1 MSIAEVAADAWV
13 RIGSLRVARA
23 FRDFVEL
30 EALPGIGVATGEFW
44 AGFERLIDDLAP
56 RNRALVDRRREL
68 QDRVDAWHTEH
79 RGENVDADAYRRYLT
94 EIGYLVETP
103 EPFTV
108 DTAGA
113 DAEITRIAGPQLL
126 VPVVDE
132 PFVLEGVNARWG
144 SLYRALYETDVI
156 PPGDAAERRKAVID
170 LTRGVLD
177 MMAPLDEGSHTES
190 TRYQVIDGSLRV
202 RLSDGTFSTLAP
214 TARLAGFRG
223 DPARPSVVLIEHHHL
238 HVEILFDPD
247 GEFGRLD
254 AAGIQDVVPE
264 SGISTIMDF
273 EDCVAAV
280 DVADKIEVYRA
291 WLRLMCGSYTARH
304 SGVGMDPDRRYTAPD
319 GGRIS
324 LPGRALLF
332 ARIVGQLMTTDA
344 ILDHEGAE
352 VPEVVVD
359 AVIATLAALHDLRG
373 DTSRVNSRA
382 GAVYLAVPK
391 LHGPDEFAF
400 VDELFGRVERLL
412 GLPDHT
418 VKLGLLDEERR
429 TTVNLAAC
437 LKAVRHRVVSTNNG
451 LLDRTADE
459 IHTSMAA
466 GPMVPK
472 AAMKTQHWQLAYE
485 QWHVDTCLAHG
496 LQGRALI
503 GLGMW
508 PTPDRMGDLFASK
521 IGQLSLG
528 AGMTWVPTAV
538 AATLHA
544 VHYHQV
550 DVADVQREIAAAG
563 PRRSLG
569 ELLRPPVA
577 ETETLTGL
585 RTELDAHC
593 YTVLGYAVR
602 WIERAVASSPMPA
615 FDGVV
620 VLEDRA
626 TLRMSTQ
633 LLANWLHHDVI
644 TLRDVDD
651 GLRRTAAVLDDRLRD
666 EPGYRPLLPTGEAS
680 LVWQA
685 ARELIARGATAP
697 NGYTEPVL
705 YRFRRE
711 QKAKAT

>member
-1 MSIAEVAADAWV
+1 MSIADVAADAWV

-23 FRDFVEL
+23 FRDFVER
-30 EALPGIGVATGEFW
+30 EAIPGTGVAAGEFW
-44 AGFERLIDDLAP
+44 AGFERLIADLAP
-56 RNRALVDRRREL
+56 RDRALLARRRAL
-68 QDRVDAWHTEH
+68 QERVDAWHTEH
-79 RGENVDADAYRRYLT
+79 RGEDFDADAYRRYLT
-94 EIGYLVETP
+94 EIGYLAAAP

-108 DTAGA
+108 DTAGT
-113 DAEITRIAGPQLL
+113 DAEISRINGPQLL
-126 VPVVDE
+126 VPVADE
-132 PFVLEGVNARWG
+132 DFALEGVNARWG
-144 SLYRALYETDVI
+144 SLYRALYDTDVI
-156 PPGDAAERRKAVID
+156 PPGDAAGRREAVIAFARD
-170 LTRGVLD
+170 LLD
-177 MMAPLDEGSHTES
+177 VMAPLDKGTHADATGYHV
-190 TRYQVIDGSLRV
+190 TDGALRV
-202 RLSDGTFSTLAP
+202 RLSDGTAAALDP
-214 TARLAGFRG
+214 TARLAGFTG
-223 DPARPSVVLIEHHHL
+223 DPARPSAVLIEHHHL
-238 HVEILFDPD
+238 HVEVRFDPD

-254 AAGIQDVVPE
+254 TAGVQDVVVE

-280 DVADKIEVYRA
+280 DVADKIEVHRA
-291 WLRLMCGSYTARH
+291 WLRLMRGDYTARH
-304 SGVGMDPDRRYTAPD
+304 GGGMRPDRRYTAPD
-319 GGRIS
+319 GGLIS

-332 ARIVGQLMTTDA
+332 ARIVGPLMTTDA
-344 ILDHEGAE
+344 VLDREGAE
-352 VPEVVVD
+352 VPEVIVD
-359 AVIATLAALHDLRG
+359 AVITTLSALHDLRG

-391 LHGPDEFAF
+391 LHGPEEFAF

-412 GLPDHT
+412 GLPEHT

-437 LKAVRHRVVSTNNG
+437 LQAVRHRVVSTNNG
-451 LLDRTADE
+451 LLDRSGDE

-466 GPMVPK
+466 GPMVRK
-472 AAMKTQHWQLAYE
+472 ADMRTQPWQLAYE
-485 QWHVDTCLAHG
+485 RWHVDTCLAHG
-496 LQGRALI
+496 LPGRALI

-508 PTPDRMGDLFASK
+508 PTPDRMRDLFETK
-521 IGQLSLG
+521 VGQLSLG

-550 DVADVQREIAAAG
+550 DIAEVQREIAAAG
-563 PRRSLG
+563 PRRSLD

-577 ETETLTGL
+577 DTGTVTDL

-615 FDGVV
+615 LDGVV

-633 LLANWLHHDVI
+633 LLANWLHHEVI
-644 TLRDVDD
+644 TARDVDD
-651 GLRRTAAVLDDRLRD
+651 GLRRMAAVLDDRLRD
-666 EPGYRPLLPTGEAS
+666 EPGHRPLLAAGENS
-680 LVWQA
+680 LPWQA
-685 ARELIARGATAP
+685 ARELITRGTTAP

-711 QKAKAT
+711 HKARTA

>member
-1 MSIAEVAADAWV
+1 MSIADVAADAWV

-23 FRDFVEL
+23 FRDFVER
-30 EALPGIGVATGEFW
+30 EAIPGTGVAAGEFW
-44 AGFERLIDDLAP
+44 AGFERLIADLAP
-56 RNRALVDRRREL
+56 RDRALLARRREL
-68 QDRVDAWHTEH
+68 QERVDAWHTEH
-79 RGENVDADAYRRYLT
+79 RGEDFDADAYRRYLT
-94 EIGYLVETP
+94 EIGYLAAAP

-108 DTAGA
+108 DTAGT
-113 DAEITRIAGPQLL
+113 DAEISRINGPQLL
-126 VPVVDE
+126 VPVADE
-132 PFVLEGVNARWG
+132 DFALEGVNARWG
-144 SLYRALYETDVI
+144 SLYRALYDTDVV
-156 PPGDAAERRKAVID
+156 PPGDAAGRREAVIAFARD
-170 LTRGVLD
+170 LLD
-177 MMAPLDEGSHTES
+177 VMAPLDKGTHADATGYHV
-190 TRYQVIDGSLRV
+190 TDGALRV
-202 RLSDGTFSTLAP
+202 RLSDGTAAALDP
-214 TARLAGFRG
+214 TARLAGFTG
-223 DPARPSVVLIEHHHL
+223 DPARPSAVLIEHHRL
-238 HVEILFDPD
+238 HVEIRFDPD

-254 AAGIQDVVPE
+254 AAGVQDVVVE

-280 DVADKIEVYRA
+280 DVADKIEVHRA
-291 WLRLMCGSYTARH
+291 WLRLMRGDYTARH
-304 SGVGMDPDRRYTAPD
+304 GGGMRPDRRYTAPD
-319 GGRIS
+319 GGLIS

-332 ARIVGQLMTTDA
+332 ARIVGPLMTTDA
-344 ILDHEGAE
+344 VLDREGAE
-352 VPEVVVD
+352 VPEVIVD
-359 AVIATLAALHDLRG
+359 AVITTLSALHDLRG

-391 LHGPDEFAF
+391 LHGPEEFAF

-412 GLPDHT
+412 GLPEHT

-437 LKAVRHRVVSTNNG
+437 LEAVRHRVVSTNNG
-451 LLDRTADE
+451 LLDRSGDE

-466 GPMVPK
+466 GPMVRK
-472 AAMKTQHWQLAYE
+472 ADMRTQPWQLAYE
-485 QWHVDTCLAHG
+485 RWHVDTCLAHG
-496 LQGRALI
+496 LAGRALI

-508 PTPDRMGDLFASK
+508 PTPDRMRDLFESK

-550 DVADVQREIAAAG
+550 DIAEVQREIAAAG
-563 PRRSLG
+563 PRRSLD

-577 ETETLTGL
+577 DTGTVTDL

-615 FDGVV
+615 LDGVV

-644 TLRDVDD
+644 TARDVDD
-651 GLRRTAAVLDDRLRD
+651 GLRRMAAVLDDRLRD
-666 EPGYRPLLPTGEAS
+666 EPGHRPLLAAGENS
-680 LVWQA
+680 LPWQA
-685 ARELIARGATAP
+685 ARELITRGTTAP

-711 QKAKAT
+711 HKARTA

>member
-1 MSIAEVAADAWV
+1 MSIADVAADAWV

-23 FRDFVEL
+23 FRDFVER
-30 EALPGIGVATGEFW
+30 EALPGTGVAAGEFW
-44 AGFERLIDDLAP
+44 AGFERLIADLAP
-56 RNRALVDRRREL
+56 RDRALLARRREL
-68 QDRVDAWHTEH
+68 RERVDAWHTEH
-79 RGENVDADAYRRYLT
+79 RGEDFDADAYRRYLT
-94 EIGYLVETP
+94 EIGYLAAAP

-108 DTAGA
+108 DTAGT

-132 PFVLEGVNARWG
+132 DFALEGVNARWG
-144 SLYRALYETDVI
+144 SLYRALYDTDVI
-156 PPGDAAERRKAVID
+156 PPGDAAGRRKAVIAFA
-170 LTRGVLD
+170 RGLLD
-177 MMAPLDEGSHTES
+177 VMAPLGKGSHADATG
-190 TRYQVIDGSLRV
+190 YQVVDGALRV
-202 RLSDGTFSTLAP
+202 KFSDGTSGTLAA

-223 DPARPSVVLIEHHHL
+223 EPARPSAVLIEHHHL
-238 HVEILFDPD
+238 HVEIEFDPD

-254 AAGIQDVVPE
+254 AAGVQDVVPE
-264 SGISTIMDF
+264 SGITTIMDF

-280 DVADKIEVYRA
+280 DVADKIEVHRA
-291 WLRLMCGSYTARH
+291 WLRLMRGEYTARH
-304 SGVGMDPDRRYTAPD
+304 GGERMNPDRGYTAPD

-332 ARIVGQLMTTDA
+332 ARIVGPLMTTDA
-344 ILDHEGAE
+344 ILDPEGAE
-352 VPEVVVD
+352 VPEVIVD
-359 AVIATLAALHDLRG
+359 AVLTTLAALHDLRG

-412 GLPDHT
+412 GLPEHT

-437 LKAVRHRVVSTNNG
+437 LEAVRHRVVSTNNG
-451 LLDRTADE
+451 LLDRTGDE
-459 IHTSMAA
+459 ISTSMAA
-466 GPMVPK
+466 GPVVRK
-472 AAMKTQHWQLAYE
+472 ADMKTQPWQRAYE
-485 QWHVDTCLAHG
+485 RWHVDTCLAHG
-496 LQGRALI
+496 LQDRALI

-508 PTPDRMGDLFASK
+508 PTPDRMRDLFESK
-521 IGQLSLG
+521 GGQLALG

-550 DVADVQREIAAAG
+550 DIAEVQREIAAAG
-563 PRRSLG
+563 PRHSLD

-577 ETETLTGL
+577 EDVTELP
-585 RTELDAHC
+585 TELDAHC
-593 YTVLGYAVR
+593 YTVLGYAAR

-626 TLRMSTQ
+626 TARMSTQ
-633 LLANWLHHDVI
+633 LLANWLRHDVI
-644 TLRDVDD
+644 TARDVDD
-651 GLRRTAAVLDDRLRD
+651 GLRRAAAVLDERLRD
-666 EPGYRPLLPTGEAS
+666 EPGHRPLLPAGETS
-680 LVWQA
+680 LPWQA
-685 ARELIARGATAP
+685 ARELITRGATAP

-711 QKAKAT
+711 HKARTA

>member
-1 MSIAEVAADAWV
+1 MSIADVAEDAWV
-13 RIGSLRVARA
+13 RIGALRVARA
-23 FRDFVEL
+23 FRDFVER
-30 EALPGIGVATGEFW
+30 EALPGIGVAAGEFW
-44 AGFERLIDDLAP
+44 AGFEQLIDDLAP
-56 RNRALVDRRREL
+56 RNRALLDRRRTL
-68 QDRVDAWHTEH
+68 QDSVDAWHTEH
-79 RGENVDADAYRRYLT
+79 RGEDFDADAYRRYLT
-94 EIGYLVETP
+94 EIGYLVATP
-103 EPFTV
+103 EPFSV
-108 DTAGA
+108 DTAGT

-144 SLYRALYETDVI
+144 SLYRALYKTDVI
-156 PPGDAAERRKAVID
+156 PQGDTGERREAVID
-170 LTRGVLD
+170 FARGLLD
-177 MMAPLDEGSHTES
+177 VMAPLNEGSHAKS
-190 TRYQVIDGSLRV
+190 THYQVADGALRV
-202 RLSDGTFSTLAP
+202 QMADGTFSTLAP
-214 TARLAGFRG
+214 AARLAGYCG

-238 HVEILFDPD
+238 HVEIQFDPD
-247 GEFGRLD
+247 GAFGRLD

-280 DVADKIEVYRA
+280 DVTDKIEVYRA
-291 WLRLMCGSYTARH
+291 WLRLMRGSYTTRH
-304 SGVGMDPDRRYTAPD
+304 GGGMHPDRRYTAPD
-319 GGRIS
+319 GSRIS

-352 VPEVVVD
+352 VPEVIVD

-400 VDELFGRVERLL
+400 IDELFGHIERLL

-437 LKAVRHRVVSTNNG
+437 LEAVRHRVVSTNNG

-472 AAMKTQHWQLAYE
+472 TAMKTQDWQMAYE

-508 PTPDRMGDLFASK
+508 PTPERMSDLFASK
-521 IGQLSLG
+521 IGQLALG
-528 AGMTWVPTAV
+528 AGTTWVPTAV

-550 DVADVQREIAAAG
+550 DIADVQREIAAAG

-577 ETETLTGL
+577 ETLTDL
-585 RTELDAHC
+585 RRELDAHC

-602 WIERAVASSPMPA
+602 WVERAVASSPMPA

-626 TLRMSTQ
+626 TIRMSTQ
-633 LLANWLHHDVI
+633 LLANWLHHNVI
-644 TLRDVDD
+644 TVRDVDE
-651 GLRRTAAVLDDRLRD
+651 GLRRTAAVLDERLHD
-666 EPGYRPLLPTGEAS
+666 EPGYRPLLPAREAS
-680 LVWQA
+680 LAWQA
-685 ARELIARGATAP
+685 ARELIIRGATAP

-711 QKAKAT
+711 QKARTA

>member
-1 MSIAEVAADAWV
+1 MSIADVAADARV
-13 RIGSLRVARA
+13 RIGALRVARA
-23 FRDFVEL
+23 FRDFVER
-30 EALPGIGVATGEFW
+30 EALPGIGVAAGEFW
-44 AGFERLIDDLAP
+44 AGFEQLIDDLAP
-56 RNRALVDRRREL
+56 RNRALLDRRRAL
-68 QDRVDAWHTEH
+68 QDSVDAWHTEH
-79 RGENVDADAYRRYLT
+79 RGEDFDADAYRRYLT
-94 EIGYLVETP
+94 EIGYLVATP
-103 EPFTV
+103 EPFSV
-108 DTAGA
+108 DTAGT

-144 SLYRALYETDVI
+144 SLYRALYKTDVI
-156 PPGDAAERRKAVID
+156 PQGDTGERREAVID
-170 LTRGVLD
+170 FARGLLD
-177 MMAPLDEGSHTES
+177 VMAPLDEGSHAKS
-190 TRYQVIDGSLRV
+190 TRYQVADGALRV
-202 RLSDGTFSTLAP
+202 QVADGTFSTLAP
-214 TARLAGFRG
+214 AARLAGFRG

-238 HVEILFDPD
+238 YVEIRFDPD
-247 GEFGRLD
+247 GAFGRLD

-280 DVADKIEVYRA
+280 DVTDKIEVYRA
-291 WLRLMCGSYTARH
+291 WLRLMRGSYTTRH
-304 SGVGMDPDRRYTAPD
+304 GGGMHPDRRYTAPD
-319 GGRIS
+319 GSRIS

-352 VPEVVVD
+352 VPEVIVD

-400 VDELFGRVERLL
+400 IDELFGRIERLL

-437 LKAVRHRVVSTNNG
+437 LEAVRHRVVSTNNG

-472 AAMKTQHWQLAYE
+472 TAMKTQDWQMAYE

-508 PTPDRMGDLFASK
+508 PTPERMSDLFASK
-521 IGQLSLG
+521 IGQLALG

-550 DVADVQREIAAAG
+550 DIADVQREIAAAG

-577 ETETLTGL
+577 ETLTDL
-585 RTELDAHC
+585 RRELDAHC

-602 WIERAVASSPMPA
+602 WVERAVASSPMPA

-626 TLRMSTQ
+626 TIRMSTQ
-633 LLANWLHHDVI
+633 LLANWLHHNVI
-644 TLRDVDD
+644 TVRDVDE
-651 GLRRTAAVLDDRLRD
+651 GLRRTAAVLDERLHD
-666 EPGYRPLLPTGEAS
+666 EPGYRPLLPAREAS
-680 LVWQA
+680 LAWQA
-685 ARELIARGATAP
+685 ARELIIRGATAP

-711 QKAKAT
+711 QKARTA

>member
-1 MSIAEVAADAWV
+1 MSHADVAADTWV
-13 RIGSLRVARA
+13 RIGTLRVAGA
-23 FRDFVEL
+23 LRDFVEM
-30 EALPGIGVATGEFW
+30 EALPGSGVTSGDFW
-44 AGFERLIDDLAP
+44 VGLERLVDDLAP

-68 QDRVDAWHTEH
+68 QDSLDAWHTEH
-79 RGENVDADAYRRYLT
+79 RGGTFDEDAYRRYLT
-94 EIGYLVETP
+94 EIGYLVPTP

-108 DTAGA
+108 DTAGT
-113 DAEITRIAGPQLL
+113 DAEITTIAGPQLL

-132 PFVLEGVNARWG
+132 PSVLEGVNARWG
-144 SLYRALYETDVI
+144 SLYRALDETDVI
-156 PPGDAAERRKAVID
+156 PPDVAERREAMID
-170 LTRGVLD
+170 FARGILD
-177 MMAPLDEGSHTES
+177 VVAPLDAGSHTES
-190 TRYQVIDGSLRV
+190 TRYQVVDDALRV
-202 RLSDGTFSTLAP
+202 QLSDGTFSTLAP
-214 TARLAGFRG
+214 TARLAGFLG
-223 DPARPSVVLIEHHHL
+223 DPARPSVVLIEHHRL
-238 HVEILFDPD
+238 HVEIQVDLNGD
-247 GEFGRLD
+247 FGRRD
-254 AAGIQDVVPE
+254 AAGIQDVVLE

-280 DVADKIEVYRA
+280 DASDKVEVYRA
-291 WLRLMCGSYTARH
+291 WLRLMSGSYPARH
-304 SGVGMDPDRRYTAPD
+304 GCSAMNPDRRYTAAD
-319 GGRIS
+319 GGRIT

-344 ILDHEGAE
+344 ILDREGAE
-352 VPEVVVD
+352 VPEVIVD
-359 AVIATLAALHDLRG
+359 AVIATLAALHGLRG
-373 DTSRVNSRA
+373 GGSRVNSRT

-391 LHGPDEFAF
+391 LHGPDEFVF
-400 VDELFGRVERLL
+400 VDELFGRVEHML
-412 GLPDHT
+412 GLPEHT

-437 LKAVRHRVVSTNNG
+437 LEAVRHRVVSTNNG

-466 GPMVPK
+466 GPMVRK
-472 AAMKTQHWQLAYE
+472 AAMRSQHWQMAYE

-508 PTPDRMGDLFASK
+508 PTPDRMSDLFASK
-521 IGQLSLG
+521 IDQLSQG

-550 DVADVQREIAAAG
+550 DVADVQRAIAAAG
-563 PRRSLG
+563 PRRSLR

-577 ETETLTGL
+577 ESLTDL
-585 RTELDAHC
+585 RTELDAQC

-602 WIERAVASSPMPA
+602 WIERAVASSPTPA

-626 TLRMSTQ
+626 TLRLSSQ
-633 LLANWLHHDVI
+633 LLANWLRHDVI
-644 TLRDVDD
+644 TMQDVVD
-651 GLRRTAAVLDDRLRD
+651 GLRRAAAVLDDRLRD
-666 EPGYRPLLPTGEAS
+666 EAGHRPLLPAGEAS
-680 LVWQA
+680 PAWQA
-685 ARELIARGATAP
+685 ARELIFRGATAP

-711 QKAKAT
+711 HKARTA

>member
-1 MSIAEVAADAWV
+1 MSIADVAEDAWV
-13 RIGSLRVARA
+13 RIGALRVARA
-23 FRDFVEL
+23 FRDFVER
-30 EALPGIGVATGEFW
+30 EALPGIGVAAGEFW
-44 AGFERLIDDLAP
+44 AGFEQLIDDLAP
-56 RNRALVDRRREL
+56 RNRALLDRRRAL
-68 QDRVDAWHTEH
+68 QDSVDAWHTEH
-79 RGENVDADAYRRYLT
+79 RGEDFDADAYRRYLT
-94 EIGYLVETP
+94 EIGYLVATP
-103 EPFTV
+103 EPFSV
-108 DTAGA
+108 DTAGT

-144 SLYRALYETDVI
+144 SLYRALYKTDVI
-156 PPGDAAERRKAVID
+156 PQGDTGERREAVID
-170 LTRGVLD
+170 FARGLLD
-177 MMAPLDEGSHTES
+177 VMAPLDEGSHAKS
-190 TRYQVIDGSLRV
+190 TRYQVADGALRV
-202 RLSDGTFSTLAP
+202 QMADGRFSTLAP
-214 TARLAGFRG
+214 AARLAGFRG

-238 HVEILFDPD
+238 HVEIQFDPD
-247 GEFGRLD
+247 GAFGRLD

-280 DVADKIEVYRA
+280 DVTDKIEVYRA
-291 WLRLMCGSYTARH
+291 WLRLMRGSYTTRH
-304 SGVGMDPDRRYTAPD
+304 GGGMHPDRRYTAPD
-319 GGRIS
+319 GSRIS

-352 VPEVVVD
+352 VPEVIVD

-400 VDELFGRVERLL
+400 IDELFGRIERLL

-437 LKAVRHRVVSTNNG
+437 LEAVRHRVVSTNNG

-472 AAMKTQHWQLAYE
+472 TAMKTQDWQMAYE

-508 PTPDRMGDLFASK
+508 PTPERMSDLFASK

-528 AGMTWVPTAV
+528 AGTTWVPTAV

-550 DVADVQREIAAAG
+550 DIADVQREIAAAG

-577 ETETLTGL
+577 ETLTDL
-585 RTELDAHC
+585 RRELDAHC

-602 WIERAVASSPMPA
+602 WVERAVASSPMPA

-626 TLRMSTQ
+626 TIRMSTQ
-633 LLANWLHHDVI
+633 LLANWLHHNVI
-644 TLRDVDD
+644 TVRDVDE
-651 GLRRTAAVLDDRLRD
+651 GLRRTAAVLDERLHD
-666 EPGYRPLLPTGEAS
+666 EPGYRPLLPAREAS
-680 LVWQA
+680 LPWQA
-685 ARELIARGATAP
+685 ARELIIRGATAP

-711 QKAKAT
+711 QKARTA

>member
-1 MSIAEVAADAWV
+1 MSIADVAADARV
-13 RIGSLRVARA
+13 RIGALRVARA
-23 FRDFVEL
+23 FRDFVER
-30 EALPGIGVATGEFW
+30 EALPGIGVAAGEFW
-44 AGFERLIDDLAP
+44 AGFEQLIDDLAP
-56 RNRALVDRRREL
+56 RNRALLDRRRAL
-68 QDRVDAWHTEH
+68 QDSVDAWHTEH
-79 RGENVDADAYRRYLT
+79 RGEDLDADAYRRYLT
-94 EIGYLVETP
+94 EIGYLVATP

-108 DTAGA
+108 DTAGT

-144 SLYRALYETDVI
+144 SLYRALYKTDVL
-156 PPGDAAERRKAVID
+156 PQGDTGERREAVID
-170 LTRGVLD
+170 FARGLLD
-177 MMAPLDEGSHTES
+177 VMAPLDEGSHAKS
-190 TRYQVIDGSLRV
+190 TRYQVVDGALRV
-202 RLSDGTFSTLAP
+202 RVADGTFSTLAP
-214 TARLAGFRG
+214 AARLAGFRG
-223 DPARPSVVLIEHHHL
+223 DPARPSVLLIEHHHL
-238 HVEILFDPD
+238 HVEIQFDPD
-247 GEFGRLD
+247 GAFGRLD

-280 DVADKIEVYRA
+280 DVTDKIEVYRA
-291 WLRLMCGSYTARH
+291 WLRLMRGSYTTRH
-304 SGVGMDPDRRYTAPD
+304 GGGMHPDRRYTAPD
-319 GGRIS
+319 GSRIS

-352 VPEVVVD
+352 VPEVIVD

-400 VDELFGRVERLL
+400 INELFGRIERLL

-437 LKAVRHRVVSTNNG
+437 LEAVRHRVVSTNNG

-472 AAMKTQHWQLAYE
+472 AAMKTQDWQMAYE

-508 PTPDRMGDLFASK
+508 PTPERMSDLLASK

-550 DVADVQREIAAAG
+550 DIADVQREIAAAG

-577 ETETLTGL
+577 ETLTDL
-585 RTELDAHC
+585 RRELDAHC

-602 WIERAVASSPMPA
+602 WVERAVASSPMPA

-626 TLRMSTQ
+626 TIRMSTQ
-633 LLANWLHHDVI
+633 LLANWLHHNVI
-644 TLRDVDD
+644 TVRDVDE
-651 GLRRTAAVLDDRLRD
+651 GLRRTAAVLDDRLHD
-666 EPGYRPLLPTGEAS
+666 EPGYRPLLPAREAS
-680 LVWQA
+680 LAWQA
-685 ARELIARGATAP
+685 ARELIIRGATAP

-711 QKAKAT
+711 QKARTA

>member
-1 MSIAEVAADAWV
+1 MSIADVAADARV

-30 EALPGIGVATGEFW
+30 EALPGTGVAAGEFW
-44 AGFERLIDDLAP
+44 AGFERLIADLAP
-56 RNRALVDRRREL
+56 RDRALLARRREL
-68 QDRVDAWHTEH
+68 QDSVDAWHTEH
-79 RGENVDADAYRRYLT
+79 RGEDFDADAYRRHLT
-94 EIGYLVETP
+94 EIGYLAATP

-108 DTAGA
+108 DTTGT

-132 PFVLEGVNARWG
+132 DFAIEGVNARWG
-144 SLYRALYETDVI
+144 SLYRALYDTDVI

-170 LTRGVLD
+170 FARGLLD
-177 MMAPLDEGSHTES
+177 VMAPLDKGSYADATGC
-190 TRYQVIDGSLRV
+190 QVVDGALRV
-202 RLSDGTFSTLAP
+202 ELSDGTSGTLAP

-223 DPARPSVVLIEHHHL
+223 DPARPSAVLIEHHHL
-238 HVEILFDPD
+238 HVEIEFDPD

-254 AAGIQDVVPE
+254 AAGIQDVVLE
-264 SGISTIMDF
+264 SGITTIMDF

-280 DVADKIEVYRA
+280 DVMDKIEVHRA
-291 WLRLMCGSYTARH
+291 WLRLMRGSYTARH
-304 SGVGMDPDRRYTAPD
+304 GGGMNPDRRYTAPD
-319 GGRIS
+319 GGHVS

-332 ARIVGQLMTTDA
+332 ARIVGPLMTTDA
-344 ILDHEGAE
+344 ILDPEGAE
-352 VPEVVVD
+352 VPEVIVD

-373 DTSRVNSRA
+373 DTSRGNSRA

-412 GLPDHT
+412 GLPEHT

-437 LKAVRHRVVSTNNG
+437 LEAVRHRVVSTNNG
-451 LLDRTADE
+451 LLDRTGDE
-459 IHTSMAA
+459 IRTSMTA
-466 GPMVPK
+466 GPVVRK
-472 AAMKTQHWQLAYE
+472 AAMRTQSWQQAYE
-485 QWHVDTCLAHG
+485 RWHVDTCLAHG
-496 LQGRALI
+496 LQDRGLI

-508 PTPDRMGDLFASK
+508 PTPGRMRDLFESK
-521 IGQLSLG
+521 SGQLSLG

-550 DVADVQREIAAAG
+550 DIAGVQREIAAAG
-563 PRRSLG
+563 PRHSLD

-577 ETETLTGL
+577 EAVSDL

-615 FDGVV
+615 LDGVV

-633 LLANWLHHDVI
+633 MLANWLLHDVI
-644 TLRDVDD
+644 TAQDVDD

-666 EPGYRPLLPTGEAS
+666 EPGYRPLLPAGEAS
-680 LVWQA
+680 LAWQA
-685 ARELIARGATAP
+685 ARELIMRGATAP

-705 YRFRRE
+705 YRFRRTH
-711 QKAKAT
+711 KARTA